1 MNNQDKEHLEA
12 VYAGL
17 AMAGYLMNGDYHPAE
32 IPTLAKAMAKL
43 MMEES
48 DEGEAGLALV
58 RKRVVRKTK

>member
-17 AMAGYLMNGDYHPAE
+17 AMAGYIMNGDYDPNE

-43 MMEES
+43 MMTDPEETGIAS
-48 DEGEAGLALV
+48 V
-58 RKRVVRKTK
+58 KRVRKTK

>member
-17 AMAGYLMNGDYHPAE
+17 AMAGYLMNGDYHPTE

-43 MMEES
+43 MMEDPE
-48 DEGEAGLALV
+48 EEAGLASV
-58 RKRVVRKTK
+58 KKRVVRKPK